1 MLKPGMLQ
9 RRLVGEIITRLERK
23 GLRLV
28 GLKLMTIS
36 RTFAENHYGH
46 LSDKPFFGELIGYI
60 TSGPVVAMVLEGEEA
75 VSQMRM
81 LCGATRV
88 EEALPG
94 TIRGDY
100 AATTGKNVIHASDGP
115 QTAEEEI
122 GRFFSADEVVN
133 YEDNYHELFV

>member
-9 RRLVGEIITRLERK
+9 RRLVGDIITRVERK
-23 GLRLV
+23 GLRIL
-28 GLKLMTIS
+28 GLKLITIS
-36 RTFAENHYGH
+36 RPFAENHYGH

-60 TSGPVVAMVLEGEEA
+60 TSGPVVAMVLEGEDA
-75 VSQMRM
+75 VSQVRM

-100 AATTGKNVIHASDGP
+100 AATTSKNVIHASDSP
-115 QTAEEEI
+115 ETAEEEI
-122 GRFFSADEVVN
+122 SRFFNADEVMG
-133 YEDNYHELFV
+133 YEDNYNELFV